1 MNKDKI
7 SSTEEYKADSGC
19 CTVCTLSIIA
29 DIPFD
34 EAQAV
39 MAANGR
45 KFRKGMYDREYL
57 PVYKKFCKL
66 KAIEGYEGVA
76 VSAFMRRRK
85 HLIKNN
91 TVIIKNRGHI
101 FAVQNGEIEDWMD
114 ATRRHRIKELWVVKG
129 RKNYDHTDDYIK
141 GREIVEN
148 EYKTIQ
154 KKKYVWRNGAFY
166 KNPDYDPNFVFGGR
180 GNIG

>member
-1 MNKDKI
+1 LDKLTI
-7 SSTEEYKADSGC
+7 RDTEEYKVDTNH
-19 CTVCTLSIIA
+19 CTVCTLAVIA

-39 MAANGR
+39 MAAEGR
-45 KFRKGMYDREYL
+45 KFRKGMYDYQYL

-66 KAIEGYEGVA
+66 KEIEGYEDVA

-114 ATRRHRIKELWVVKG
+114 STRRHRIKQLWVVKG
-129 RKNYDHTDDYIK
+129 RKKYDHTDDYIK
-141 GREIVEN
+141 GREIIEN

-180 GNIG
+180 GKIG